1 MNINQIYGTGYE
13 GLFVGITAVILAQ
26 ILKFFVHLIWK
37 RKIDLRLFTTT
48 GGMPSS
54 HAAGVMGLS
63 TTVGLICGFDSIE
76 FAMAFGYALV
86 VMYDA
91 AGVRRAAGKQAACL
105 NKIIMDIYKQELK
118 EAGGRLKELLGH
130 TPLQVLA
137 GAAFGIVYAYYMHEW
152 LKSIFSL

>member
-1 MNINQIYGTGYE
+1 MDFSQIYGSGYE
-13 GLFVGITAVILAQ
+13 ALITGITAVVIAQ
-26 ILKFFVHLIWK
+26 ALKFFVHLIWK
-37 RKIDLRLFTTT
+37 RKVDLRLFTTT

-63 TTVGLICGFDSIE
+63 TTVGLICGFNSIE

-105 NKIIMDIYKQELK
+105 NRIIMDIYKQELK
-118 EAGGRLKELLGH
+118 EAGGKLKELLGH
-130 TPLQVLA
+130 TPLQVLV
-137 GAAFGIVYAYYMHEW
+137 GAVFGVAYSYYMHI
-152 LKSIFSL
+152 LFAGLVG